1 MWWAFMFAAQNE
13 LFWRRPPFGSGSG
26 CDQRRIGTLSR
37 CANIGGTTPSENVRK
52 CATMRSGRSFSHW
65 SRTSIASPSRASMW
79 SGARTSTSG
88 RVLRKL
94 IAFAR
99 AASRVSF
106 VQLTLLSGRYPILNI
121 TWFLVFMFCLL
132 RLNREHLVRS
142 RWCVTAHSFLL
153 FHRRQE
159 ICNQEPRHNHP
170 TYSDL
175 HYTKKK

>member
-1 MWWAFMFAAQNE
+1 MADVSCAAASGVPGSAWTWKYGMCRRYMWWAFMFAAQNE
-13 LFWRRPPFGSGSG
+13 LFWSLPPFGSGSG

-79 SGARTSTSG
+79 SGAITSTSG
-88 RVLRKL
+88 SVLRNA

-99 AASRVSF
+99 AASRVSL

-121 TWFLVFMFCLL
+121 ADLLV
-132 RLNREHLVRS
+132 
-142 RWCVTAHSFLL
+142 
-153 FHRRQE
+153 
-159 ICNQEPRHNHP
+159 
-170 TYSDL
+170 
-175 HYTKKK
+175 